1 MRQAGRRR
9 SWLRLGLAVLL
20 LNLGLTFQN
29 LWPTP
34 WVTTHHKLS
43 LEIALLLLAL
53 ALFAELRRPPAA
65 RLIGWLA
72 ATLTLLTLGRY
83 AQVTAPA
90 LYGRPVNL
98 YWDAQ
103 HLPGVAAMLAQVTP
117 GWLVPL
123 IALGLVL
130 LTVAVFL
137 GLRWALRV
145 LWMELSD
152 TAARRA
158 VGALAASVTVLY
170 LAAPTLHLH
179 TERWFSRPVTTAFAR
194 QATFLWAALT
204 EDPRAEVP
212 LCNTLPAS
220 DLARVAGA
228 DVLLVFLESYGAVSY
243 DRPGFNDVL
252 KASRER
258 LASAID
264 RTGREAL
271 SAFVESPTFGGSS
284 WLAHSSLLAGVEVRD
299 PQTYQLLLTRD
310 CDTLPDRFARYGYR
324 SLALMPGLR
333 HAWPEGAFYGFEHI
347 YDERSLDYKGPDFGW
362 WRIPDQYAIARLDEL
377 EMTPGPRRPLFVF
390 YPTISSHMPFRPTPP
405 YQSNWKRM
413 LTQDPFEAEVLEGS
427 LTRAPDLTNLGSAYT
442 DVLAYTFTW
451 LAGYLENHAAGD
463 LVMIIIG
470 DHQPP
475 AGVSGIDASWAV
487 PVHVITHRP
496 EILQPLK
503 AVGLQPGLTPGR
515 PALGRMH
522 ELAALL
528 LDAFGTPTPQ
538 TPSPR
543 SSSRSASAEFQP
555 GVYIP

>member
-1 MRQAGRRR
+1 MQEAGRRIT
-9 SWLRLGLAVLL
+9 WLRLGFALLL

-34 WVTTHHKLS
+34 WVTTHHKVS
-43 LEIALLLLAL
+43 IEIALLLLAL
-53 ALFAELRRPPAA
+53 TLYAELRRPPSL
-65 RLIGWLA
+65 RLVGWLA
-72 ATLTLLTLGRY
+72 AGLTLLALGRY

-103 HLPGVAAMLAQVTP
+103 HLPGVLAMLAQVTP
-117 GWLVPL
+117 AWLVILGAAGLALL
-123 IALGLVL
+123 IGALYL
-130 LTVAVFL
+130 AQ
-137 GLRWALRV
+137 RWALGSIWTG
-145 LWMELSD
+145 LAH
-152 TAARRA
+152 TTARRT
-158 VGALAASVTVLY
+158 VGALTAAVTLLY
-170 LAAPTLHLH
+170 LAAPALHLH
-179 TERWFSRPVTTAFAR
+179 TERWFSRPVTTVFVR
-194 QATFLWAALT
+194 QANFLWAALSKDGHT
-204 EDPRAEVP
+204 QLPNCQA
-212 LCNTLPAS
+212 LPAS
-220 DLARVAGA
+220 DLGHVAGA
-228 DVLLVFLESYGAVSY
+228 DVLLVFVESYGAVSY
-243 DRPGFNDVL
+243 DQPGFNDAL
-252 KASRER
+252 EASRER
-258 LASAID
+258 LASAIQ
-264 RTGREAL
+264 RTGREAV

-310 CDTLPDRFARYGYR
+310 CDTLPDRFARHGYR

-333 HAWPEGAFYGFEHI
+333 HAWPEGSFYGFERI
-347 YDERSLDYKGPDFGW
+347 YDERSLDYQGPDFGW
-362 WRIPDQYAIARLDEL
+362 WRIPDQYAIARLDQL

-405 YQSNWKRM
+405 YQSNWERL
-413 LTQDPFEAEVLEGS
+413 LTQNPFESEIIEAS
-427 LTRAPDLTNLGSAYT
+427 LTRSPDWINLGPAYT

-463 LVMIIIG
+463 LVMIVIG

-475 AGVSGIDASWAV
+475 AGVSGIDAPWAV

-496 EILQPLK
+496 AILGPLK

-522 ELAALL
+522 ELTALL
-528 LDAFGTPTPQ
+528 LDAFDSPSPL

-543 SSSRSASAEFQP
+543 ASSRSASAELQP
-555 GVYIP
+555 GVDVP